1 MSDEDSGIAEIDEPG
16 RTLPREF
23 FVSAIDRPLSDI
35 CTDMNTHK
43 PILLAAG
50 LCLAACADIPVRN
63 STRDVSVSNAKLSV
77 ANAKLTVHIVEAA
90 NPG

>member
-1 MSDEDSGIAEIDEPG
+1 
-16 RTLPREF
+16 
-23 FVSAIDRPLSDI
+23 
-35 CTDMNTHK
+35 MNTHK

-63 STRDVSVSNAKLSV
+63 STLDASVSGGQLCA
-77 ANAKLTVHIVEAA
+77 AHPKLTVHIAEAA